1 LRALQLRADPDELR
15 ERLMGRATIE
25 GRVDDTPETIAHR
38 MQVYEAQTFPL
49 VEYYRRRDQLE
60 VIDAMGTPDEVF
72 ARIKGVMSDE

>member
-1 LRALQLRADPDELR
+1 
-15 ERLMGRATIE
+15 
-25 GRVDDTPETIAHR
+25 
-38 MQVYEAQTFPL
+38 